1 MKKLA
6 PLKSLNDF
14 KQSILPQVQKN
25 FNLIDGYKNDNE
37 DMKSCIRQF
46 DKDLCL
52 KANKL
57 AVMGL
62 KEFVEENYTKNS
74 EIISL
79 VTQVIVKQSSKKSKG
94 ENENLKSNLDNQI
107 INVCTDL
114 INRKMRKFDD
124 YFKSFKGFL
133 NTEDI
138 KSQLD

>member
-1 MKKLA
+1 
-6 PLKSLNDF
+6 
-14 KQSILPQVQKN
+14 
-25 FNLIDGYKNDNE
+25 
-37 DMKSCIRQF
+37 
-46 DKDLCL
+46 
-52 KANKL
+52 
-57 AVMGL
+57 MGL

-138 KSQLD
+138 KS